1 MASASDGL
9 AATLSSLP
17 DLSLNPFASPSERK
31 FHLQLVLDNK
41 EKQLQQAGALGQR
54 VLAQQI
60 ELEEKIR
67 HLQDF
72 DVERGDDE
80 DLDAEARERY
90 RELADTIKAW
100 DLENAQLSSAFG
112 PNVHILPCLPGNLLQ
127 TILLVPLCFFPS
139 LVASSHNAL
148 LRPSGPRDITGTPH
162 NLFITEVAWRP
173 FTKLSF
179 LLCFHLI
186 LSLPLPLPVA
196 DSSLAFCR
204 GHAFSSNSSQGS
216 SS

>member
-9 AATLSSLP
+9 AATLSPLP

-31 FHLQLVLDNK
+31 FHLQLLLDHK

-67 HLQDF
+67 HLHDF
-72 DVERGDDE
+72 DFDHGDDDD

-112 PNVHILPCLPGNLLQ
+112 PKVHISSSNFPHVISRSCSCLLSWPRGLRAQRPPRSRLAPVAVSRPRDARPSLFIGEATRPTFTNCPF
-127 TILLVPLCFFPS
+127 PLCF
-139 LVASSHNAL
+139 H
-148 LRPSGPRDITGTPH
+148 
-162 NLFITEVAWRP
+162 
-173 FTKLSF
+173 
-179 LLCFHLI
+179 
-186 LSLPLPLPVA
+186 PLPL
-196 DSSLAFCR
+196 LCC
-204 GHAFSSNSSQGS
+204 
-216 SS
+216 

>member
-1 MASASDGL
+1 MASTSDGL
-9 AATLSSLP
+9 AATLSSIP
-17 DLSLNPFASPSERK
+17 DLSLNPLASPSERK
-31 FHLQLVLDNK
+31 FHLQLLLDNK

-80 DLDAEARERY
+80 DLDTDARERY

-112 PNVHILPCLPGNLLQ
+112 QQVHISSFIRIGNIQVIARVCASFRASWLPRTMTTCRSRALERHATLRAHP
-127 TILLVPLCFFPS
+127 TI
-139 LVASSHNAL
+139 H
-148 LRPSGPRDITGTPH
+148 RRDDVSIP
-162 NLFITEVAWRP
+162 WRT

-179 LLCFHLI
+179 SPCFRPLFF
-186 LSLPLPLPVA
+186 LPC
-196 DSSLAFCR
+196 AFACC
-204 GHAFSSNSSQGS
+204 
-216 SS
+216 

>member
-17 DLSLNPFASPSERK
+17 DLSLNHFASPSERK
-31 FHLQLVLDNK
+31 FHLQLLLDNK

-90 RELADTIKAW
+90 RELADTIKSW

-112 PNVHILPCLPGNLLQ
+112 PKVHILSSIVRGICLQ
-127 TILLVPLCFFPS
+127 VISRSCRSASFRASWFPRAITS
-139 LVASSHNAL
+139 RICRCLEL
-148 LRPSGPRDITGTPH
+148 PRDP
-162 NLFITEVAWRP
+162 AD
-173 FTKLSF
+173 
-179 LLCFHLI
+179 I
-186 LSLPLPLPVA
+186 LQEWTLPSRDAP
-196 DSSLAFCR
+196 
-204 GHAFSSNSSQGS
+204 
-216 SS
+216 